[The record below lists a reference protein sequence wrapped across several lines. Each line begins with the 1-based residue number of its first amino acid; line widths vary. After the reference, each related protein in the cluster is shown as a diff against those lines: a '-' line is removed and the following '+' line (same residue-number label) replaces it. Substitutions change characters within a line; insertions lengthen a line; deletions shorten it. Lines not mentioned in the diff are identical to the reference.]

1 MKFAKIIAAAG
12 LAVAS
17 IASAAPAEA
26 QSYRDHRGGYERQ
39 YDHGR
44 YRDHDRRW
52 DRDHDRRWDRGRHHG
67 WDRGRSYRG
76 RSHRVCWTEWR
87 HHHRETVCRRR

>member
-12 LAVAS
+12 LALASVA
-17 IASAAPAEA
+17 ATTAPAEA
-26 QSYRDHRGGYERQ
+26 QSYRDHRGSYNDRH
-39 YDHGR
+39 YDDGR
-44 YRDHDRRW
+44 YRDHN
-52 DRDHDRRWDRGRHHG
+52 RWDRGRNHG

-76 RSHRVCWTEWR
+76 RAHRVCWTEWR